1 MSTTTSWASRHRAL
15 LLVCGVLAL
24 AVVAVVLLGGGPAR
38 SSAPLDPDN
47 PEPDGAQAVARVLD
61 DEGVEVTVARS
72 ADALEDTP
80 VDGDTT
86 VVVSDPSALG
96 ESTIERLLDHAD
108 GEPVVVFAP
117 SPLLIDELGLDVT
130 MNSADVP
137 ERIAA
142 DCDDPRFEDLTIEA
156 ELGVGYAGQ
165 AGGCFDTGDGA
176 LLVTGDNGVTLVGTV
191 DLLTNGQITDGDNA
205 AAALRLLGG
214 RERLVW
220 YVPDY
225 QDLVAEDSVSLRS
238 LLPEWI
244 VPALVILLLATLGLI
259 WWRAR
264 RLGALVTEPLPVIV
278 KAIETTRSRGRLY
291 RKVNDRAHAAE
302 ALRDAAGARI
312 AERLHLPR
320 AGHDQQ
326 LLVRDVARHTGRAEE
341 QVAALL
347 TPTGGI
353 PTSDNELVRLA
364 NDLAALD
371 REVRRS

>member
-1 MSTTTSWASRHRAL
+1 MNMSWVRRNRAL
-15 LLVCGVLAL
+15 LLVCGVLLL
-24 AVVAVVLLGGGPAR
+24 AVVAVILLGGGPAR

-47 PEPDGAQAVARVLD
+47 PGPDGAQAIARVLD
-61 DEGVEVTVARS
+61 DQGVEVTVARS
-72 ADALEDTP
+72 AEELEDTV
-80 VDGDTT
+80 VDDETT
-86 VVVSDPSALG
+86 VLVSDPSALG
-96 ESTIERLLDHAD
+96 ESTIERLLDHAG

-117 SPLLIDELGLDVT
+117 SPLLIDELGLEVT
-130 MNSADVP
+130 LNSAEVP
-137 ERIAA
+137 ERIKAG
-142 DCDDPRFEDLTIEA
+142 CDDPRFEDLTIEA
-156 ELGVGYAGQ
+156 DLGVAYTGDAD
-165 AGGCFDTGDGA
+165 GCFDTGDGA
-176 LLVTGDNGVTLVGTV
+176 LLVTGENGVTLVGTL
-191 DLLTNGQITDGDNA
+191 DLLTNDQITDGDNA

-225 QDLVAEDSVSLRS
+225 EDLVAEDSVSLRS
-238 LLPEWI
+238 LLPDWI
-244 VPALVILLLATLGLI
+244 VPALVIVLLATIGLI

-264 RLGALVTEPLPVIV
+264 RLGALVTEPLPVVV

-302 ALRDAAGARI
+302 ALRDAAGAKI

-320 AGHDQQ
+320 AGHQEQ
-326 LLVRDVARHTGRAEE
+326 LIRDVARHTGRPED

-347 TPTGGI
+347 TPAGGV
-353 PTSDNELVRLA
+353 PGSDHELVRLA